1 MPHVTLLSKH
11 GAEHAIVERLLRASM
26 DVHSA
31 LSLVGEK
38 RTVQLLR
45 QVIDDLDHSIK
56 QVQSRALDFE
66 LQSPRDTVPS
76 ASPVGL
82 RAPEPRDSAPAAAP

>member
-31 LSLVGEK
+31 LSLVVEK

-56 QVQSRALDFE
+56 QVQCRALDLE
-66 LQSPRDTVPS
+66 LQSPRDIVLS
-76 ASPVGL
+76 ASLVGL
-82 RAPEPRDSAPAAAP
+82 RVPEPQDSVPAAAP